1 MSTPLRILGIAAQ
14 SEELAWLWTK
24 LSSEDISESVSSEVV
39 SPGDLPD
46 ELKGFDAVILD
57 ASVGLESAL
66 SITMEVVQQN
76 EPVPVLL
83 TIDSA
88 DVADWERLLRT
99 GAHDLIFRDTDSR
112 AEIRRRISRSMSQA
126 SVLQATQEA
135 EVRLRTIIENIDDG
149 VLILDAQNAIMFAN
163 PAAEDLIARPLDE
176 IFGLKVPF
184 EVPDRGE
191 DTVTIMHASGE
202 DRTLHVKLYP
212 VVWEGLKAHLITM
225 RDATVEQ
232 EIRNQLRLAR
242 KSAEKAA
249 SMKSTFLANMSHEL
263 RMPLASII
271 GFAQLIG
278 EGTDDPDFKEFA
290 EAIEFSG
297 NRLLTSI
304 NAVLEATRLEKHHI
318 DPFLQSVKVDA
329 VVEEVV
335 ASLQPLIQTDA
346 VTLTCHGEGSPAAK
360 ADEDF
365 LVRILN
371 NLIGNAAKFTSEGTI
386 TVTWKEEDGF
396 VHIDVKDTGIG
407 ISPEFLPELFNEFTQ
422 ESTGAGR
429 THEGTGLGL
438 TIVKGLV
445 DLLEGRIDVQSTP
458 GEGSCFSVYI
468 PLADEA

>member
-14 SEELAWLWTK
+14 PDQLAWLWSK
-24 LSSEDISESVSSEVV
+24 MASLGGAGDELARVV
-39 SPGDLPD
+39 RPDGLPD
-46 ELKGFDAVILD
+46 ELTDYDAVILD
-57 ASVGLESAL
+57 DSIGLESAL
-66 SITMEVVQQN
+66 SITMEVIQQTT
-76 EPVPVLL
+76 PIPVL
-83 TIDSA
+83 IVIESA
-88 DVADWERLLRT
+88 DIAHWERLLRT
-99 GAHDLIFRDTDSR
+99 GAQDLIFKDTDSP

-126 SVLQATQEA
+126 NVLQATQEA

-149 VLILDAQNAIMFAN
+149 VLILDLQNAIMFAN
-163 PAAEDLIARPLDE
+163 PATEFLIDRPLDE
-176 IFGLKVPF
+176 LFGLKVPF
-184 EVPDRGE
+184 EVPDGGE
-191 DTVTIMHASGE
+191 DTVTIRHASGV
-202 DRTLHVKLYP
+202 DRTLHLKIYP
-212 VVWEGLKAHLITM
+212 VIWEGLEAHLITLH
-225 RDATVEQ
+225 DVTEEQ
-232 EIRNQLRLAR
+232 ETRNQLRLAR
-242 KSAEKAA
+242 KSAEEAA

-278 EGTDDPDFKEFA
+278 EGTEEPDFKEFA

-297 NRLLTSI
+297 NRLLTTI

-318 DPFLQSVKVDA
+318 DPLLQSVKVDA

-335 ASLQPLIQTDA
+335 ASLQPLIQTDS
-346 VTLTCHGEGSPAAK
+346 VKLKCHGEGSPAAK

-371 NLIGNAAKFTSEGTI
+371 NLIGNAAKFTSEGSI

-445 DLLEGRIDVQSTP
+445 DLLEGRIEVKSTL

-468 PLADEA
+468 PLADVA